1 MDLNRIQGLFK
12 TTTKI
17 QDFFRIVR
25 TVERVLAVRTCEKT
39 WGGGGGNL
47 AKGGW
52 WQFPN
57 GKYAFKFERFN
68 RKRTQVH
75 SDEIENCYCWR
86 DKLNC
91 VPHLLNKDTPCKLL
105 ILS

>member
-17 QDFFRIVR
+17 QDFFKIVR

-39 WGGGGGNL
+39 WGGGEL
-47 AKGGW
+47 SQRRLGGW

-57 GKYAFKFERFN
+57 GKYAFKFERLQN
-68 RKRTQVH
+68 ELRGTQT
-75 SDEIENCYCWR
+75 R
-86 DKLNC
+86 
-91 VPHLLNKDTPCKLL
+91 
-105 ILS
+105 